1 MRGDGSEV
9 GLDSAVVWW
18 WGIRQKRENQ
28 VWFWG
33 FLLERLGITSHQD
46 CACPTKTLLSPK
58 LWGALREDGLSFEA
72 AEVDVSVG
80 HSGKGC
86 LGTVGSMGLRP
97 SFLPSRT
104 YASWEASEAI
114 GQKVWNVMR
123 AYRTGKSWSW
133 GSSDWPQDLGCWSGW
148 EWYLGRPDRKL
159 LWSSSRKEGVVSQI
173 ERWQWNREKAVAGDD
188 SMGQILEDLAVC
200 AWGKKEAFCEHRPRI
215 PMSWDNAPCSLSSS
229 SSCLRNLAKWI
240 KLTEHIIWLLS

>member
-1 MRGDGSEV
+1 MVRKCGDGSEV

-28 VWFWG
+28 G
-33 FLLERLGITSHQD
+33 DSEASASERLGITSHQD
-46 CACPTKTLLSPK
+46 CACPTKTLLTK
-58 LWGALREDGLSFEA
+58 TLGSFERGWLSLKLQRLMYLW
-72 AEVDVSVG
+72 VIQ
-80 HSGKGC
+80 GKGC

-133 GSSDWPQDLGCWSGW
+133 GSSDWPQIWDVGAGWRVALWEDQIGSSCDHHLERGSGISDWEMAVEQRESSRWGWQHGADPWGLGSMC
-148 EWYLGRPDRKL
+148 LGRKRPSVSTVPD
-159 LWSSSRKEGVVSQI
+159 
-173 ERWQWNREKAVAGDD
+173 
-188 SMGQILEDLAVC
+188 
-200 AWGKKEAFCEHRPRI
+200 
-215 PMSWDNAPCSLSSS
+215 PMSRGQRPL
-229 SSCLRNLAKWI
+229 
-240 KLTEHIIWLLS
+240 